1 MPMYDLR
8 LENPRVQGRVRIA
21 RVQTSAKTHIQTR
34 HKPYYCPR
42 NVLLVKRA
50 PTCIFLRLT
59 LMIRTPEIPRNVG
72 PKMAQAHS
80 KNRIV
85 HYIIIPKENLYELQV
100 SHCELRP
107 PQAYKAPKCSKEAT
121 KYRALGHWS
130 EPSALSTLT
139 WHLQTTIS

>member
-1 MPMYDLR
+1 MTMYDLR

-50 PTCIFLRLT
+50 P
-59 LMIRTPEIPRNVG
+59 RTPEIPRNVG

-80 KNRIV
+80 KNIIV

-100 SHCELRP
+100 SHCEPRP